1 MDGTADV
8 KRAKEEISELE
19 NISEEISRIK
29 NRRKKGWKYRRKG
42 QRKRCMWLEFWK
54 KEQKQYETY
63 IQAQI

>member
-29 NRRKKGWKYRRKG
+29 NRRKKG
-42 QRKRCMWLEFWK
+42 
-54 KEQKQYETY
+54 
-63 IQAQI
+63 